1 MNGYLSLALRD
12 DRGKRG
18 SARFMRATVDE
29 DGYVAV
35 VDADRWLR
43 QALDAGRVRWAL
55 FRGGQKDWRV
65 VEIGAR
71 QEEGDVITLRVVA

>member
-29 DGYVAV
+29 DGYVTV
-35 VDADRWLR
+35 VDADRWLHH
-43 QALDAGRVRWAL
+43 ALDGGRIRWAL

-71 QEEGDVITLRVVA
+71 LEQGNVVTLQVG